1 MAFKCRCYVENQDGP
16 IEGNMDD
23 GSFLVFEINFE
34 VYLPYDTEQNKA
46 TGSRRIT
53 PFTLTCEKG
62 KQTPLIVKTLCE
74 GQTCPKIQLDWYQI
88 DDKGTE
94 SIYFTTL
101 FENAKIIQIKEIM
114 PSTKYKDLEK
124 IGYLDVVSF
133 VSQNYTWTHVPSGV
147 EYTES
152 MIV

>member
-1 MAFKCRCYVENQDGP
+1 MAFKCKAYVENQDGP
-16 IEGNMDD
+16 VEGSMED
-23 GSFLVFEINFE
+23 GAILVFEINFE

-53 PFTLTCEKG
+53 PFTMICEKG
-62 KQTPLIVKTLCE
+62 KQTPMIVKTLCE

-88 DDKGTE
+88 DDSGSE
-94 SIYFTTL
+94 SVYFTTV
-101 FENAKIIQIKEIM
+101 FENAKIIRIKELM
-114 PSTKYKDLEK
+114 PSTKYE
-124 IGYLDVVSF
+124 ISENVGYLDEVSF
-133 VSQNYTWTHVPSGV
+133 VSQQYTWTHAPTGV